1 MTDKAASMVL
11 ASFTA
16 DALALGA
23 HWIYDTNEITRQ
35 FGLVD
40 KLIAPLPS
48 SYHQH
53 KQQGAFTHYG
63 DQAFTL
69 LTSLSQQNGF
79 DLQAFSTLW
88 QQLFASYNGY
98 MDTATKTTLANLK
111 QNGSPE
117 SCGSSSTDLGGAAR
131 IAPLVFWYKN
141 DKEHLVQVITQQTVM
156 THNHP
161 ATISGAVFIARSAY
175 NILHGSSPVAAMEA
189 ALEEG
194 VNDIDL
200 DGRIRLALDTKGKE
214 TEAVIK
220 NFGQAC
226 TIASALPGA
235 VHLVTEYENDLQ
247 AALIANVMAGGDSAA
262 RGLAVGMLLGA
273 HLGTQAIP
281 DAWLTGMIKYQQLVS
296 LLNHEDV
303 G

>member
-1 MTDKAASMVL
+1 MNDKAASMVL

-16 DALALGA
+16 DSLALGA
-23 HWIYDTNEITRQ
+23 HWIYDTNEITNQ

-40 KLIAPLPS
+40 KLIAPLPT

-53 KQQGAFTHYG
+53 KQQGDFTHYG

-69 LTSLSQQNGF
+69 LTSLSQHNGF

-88 QQLFASYNGY
+88 QQLFADYNGY
-98 MDTATKTTLANLK
+98 IDTATKTTLANLQK
-111 QNGSPE
+111 NGVPE

-131 IAPLVFWYKN
+131 IAPLVFWYQN
-141 DKEHLVQVITQQTVM
+141 DQEHLVEAATQQTSM

-175 NILHGSSPVAAMEA
+175 NILHGLSPVAAMEE
-189 ALEEG
+189 ALNEG
-194 VNDIDL
+194 VNDLDL
-200 DGRIRLALDTKGKE
+200 DNRIRSALDTQGKE
-214 TEAVIK
+214 TEKVIK
-220 NFGQAC
+220 DFGQAC

-235 VHLVTEYENDLQ
+235 VHLVVKYENDLQ

-262 RGLAVGMLLGA
+262 RGLTAGMLLGA
-273 HLGTQAIP
+273 YLGSQAIP
-281 DAWLTGMIKYQQLVS
+281 NEWLTGLNKHQQLLS
-296 LLNHEDV
+296 LLKQEKR